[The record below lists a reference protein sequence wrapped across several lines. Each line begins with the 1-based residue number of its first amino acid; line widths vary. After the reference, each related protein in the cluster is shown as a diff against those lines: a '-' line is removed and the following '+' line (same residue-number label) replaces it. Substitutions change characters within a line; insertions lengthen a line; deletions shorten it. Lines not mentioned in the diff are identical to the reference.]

1 MSLMKVDQNSL
12 FPRFSDLWEDFLG
25 KDMME
30 MPRWGKGF
38 SMPAV
43 NIEEKPTAFEVSM
56 AAPGMQRED
65 FKIEVHNGVLT
76 VSSEKEDKHEE
87 KDKEGNYTRREF
99 KCQTFSRSFNLP
111 EAIDRDKIEAKYTDG
126 ILAIH
131 VPKLEPTKQEAKKQ
145 ITVK

>member
-25 KDMME
+25 KDIME
-30 MPRWGKGF
+30 MSKWGKGL

-43 NIEEKPTAFEVSM
+43 NIEEKPASFEISM
-56 AAPGMQRED
+56 AVPGMQRED
-65 FKIEVHNGVLT
+65 FKIKVKHGVLT

-99 KCQTFSRSFNLP
+99 SYHTFSRSFTLP
-111 EAIDRDKIEAKYTDG
+111 EAIDRDKIEAQYTEG

-131 VPKLEPTKQEAKKQ
+131 LPKQKPAQQQLTRQ

>member
-30 MPRWGKGF
+30 MSRWGKGL

-43 NIEEKPTAFEVSM
+43 NIEEKPAAFEVSM

-65 FKIEVHNGVLT
+65 FKIEVHSGVLT

-99 KCQTFSRSFNLP
+99 KYQTFSRSFTLP

-131 VPKLEPTKQEAKKQ
+131 VPKLEPTKQEAKKK